1 MPADERHGVRSP
13 PACNVVTEATF
24 SADSQMIQVAINQPK
39 SLDPWRKTPRQARA
53 KVTVDAIFEATVQL
67 LLRNGATLLT
77 TTLIAERAGVSVGT
91 MYQYFPH
98 KRALLR
104 ALFERHIQTIARSI
118 EQACERS
125 RAQPLEHVAA
135 NLIAAFLEVIQS
147 RPDESR
153 AAYSLLAEPENAG
166 LAEALF
172 ERTTV
177 AISGAL
183 ATSIDAS
190 FDNTVDVAV
199 AMTNALA
206 GSTRWLIERGL
217 PSDLV
222 EAQRRQLT
230 LMVSGYLRSAG
241 KA

>member
-1 MPADERHGVRSP
+1 MV
-13 PACNVVTEATF
+13 
-24 SADSQMIQVAINQPK
+24 QVAITRPK
-39 SLDPWRKTPRQARA
+39 PLNPWRKAPRQARA
-53 KVTVDAIFEATVQL
+53 EATVDAICQATVQL
-67 LLRNGATLLT
+67 LLRNGAAQLT
-77 TTLIAERAGVSVGT
+77 TTRVAERAGVSVGT

-104 ALFERHIQTIARSI
+104 AMFERHIQTIAQSI
-118 EQACERS
+118 ELACERS
-125 RAQPLEHVAA
+125 RAQPLDDIAA

-166 LAEALF
+166 WADVLF

-177 AISGAL
+177 AVGRAL
-183 ATSIDAS
+183 ATSVNAT

-199 AMTNALA
+199 AVTNALA
-206 GSTRWLIERGL
+206 GSARWLIERGL
-217 PSDLV
+217 PPDV
-222 EAQRRQLT
+222 VRAQREQLT

-241 KA
+241 QA